1 MCVCVCVVSDSQ
13 GQCGLEADRE
23 CTGLQAIISTMIT
36 LVIIFI
42 TRRVSP
48 MRWASCQLLCPDPSI
63 ESFQQFHFT
72 EEDCRVRGIKIPWP
86 EVRTWVGPGIMTL
99 ISCVTLARALNLS
112 ELHFLQQKE
121 RICYGEEVPH
131 HFESLSG
138 ILMSD
143 SLRISS
149 HAGAFIFRIHWL
161 RKLTMTKSYFEFGR
175 GLK

>member
-1 MCVCVCVVSDSQ
+1 
-13 GQCGLEADRE
+13 
-23 CTGLQAIISTMIT
+23 
-36 LVIIFI
+36 
-42 TRRVSP
+42 
-48 MRWASCQLLCPDPSI
+48 
-63 ESFQQFHFT
+63 
-72 EEDCRVRGIKIPWP
+72 
-86 EVRTWVGPGIMTL
+86 MTL
-99 ISCVTLARALNLS
+99 KSCVTLARALNLS

-121 RICYGEEVPH
+121 RICYGEEVHH

-149 HAGAFIFRIHWL
+149 HAGAFIFRIRWL